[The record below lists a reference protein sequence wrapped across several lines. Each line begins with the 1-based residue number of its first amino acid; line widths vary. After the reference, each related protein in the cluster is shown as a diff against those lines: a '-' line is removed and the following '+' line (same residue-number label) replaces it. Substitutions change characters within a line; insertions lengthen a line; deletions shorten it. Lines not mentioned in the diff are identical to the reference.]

1 MTPSR
6 ASRDLGVSLLLG
18 ESLSFPPCYYHLHC
32 NRQHS
37 FIIKPGVSF
46 ATTSTS
52 PSAKIGTWLD
62 KLSLNS
68 SESLALLLVGLVLSQ
83 QPPLLLTTSSSSL
96 NEQNIQPLKVWK
108 WLGRAKPRFF
118 ERDKTILFLSTFSSS
133 LLHSACA
140 ATRGSIH
147 LQKAGVK
154 CQDFEIQPRLLFCQW
169 SSSPPSARSRCTSRS
184 RSPRTVGRTAGSTWT
199 INFLDSSCFCKN
211 VKDVC
216 NRWCKDIP
224 QALKG
229 HYFLPTY
236 HSNEDETYLKTWHRA
251 QHFSE
256 TLQTW
261 SAPRGACEPCG
272 RSPQWRTCR

>member
-37 FIIKPGVSF
+37 FIIKPDVSF
-46 ATTSTS
+46 ATTSTW
-52 PSAKIGTWLD
+52 PSGKIGTWLD

-147 LQKAGVK
+147 LKKARFK
-154 CQDFEIQPRLLFCQW
+154 M
-169 SSSPPSARSRCTSRS
+169 SRFRDSTSTS
-184 RSPRTVGRTAGSTWT
+184 
-199 INFLDSSCFCKN
+199 
-211 VKDVC
+211 
-216 NRWCKDIP
+216 
-224 QALKG
+224 
-229 HYFLPTY
+229 FLPMIIL
-236 HSNEDETYLKTWHRA
+236 S
-251 QHFSE
+251 
-256 TLQTW
+256 TLC
-261 SAPRGACEPCG
+261 SI
-272 RSPQWRTCR
+272 SLYK